1 MREPMPEPIR
11 IDLAGWTREAT
22 RGGHRE
28 FLALFER
35 AERLGFEGVWFNE
48 FRVPDTAWPY
58 PSPLLLA
65 AALLARMQQDLCRR
79 YALAWPE
86 HALLMQLQRC
96 ARARMGAWLHE
107 NAAPAQMSMAL

>member
-65 AALLARMQQDLCRR
+65 AALLARTERLRVGTRCWCCRCTIR
-79 YALAWPE
+79 
-86 HALLMQLQRC
+86 
-96 ARARMGAWLHE
+96 
-107 NAAPAQMSMAL
+107 